1 MSKMLHKLQMR
12 IFKRIKQKETGKVI
26 GGLKTQVERSMA
38 YVTVINFGL
47 IVITAYHTTIHP
59 IFPAIPFWGFFA
71 VLAIFILGVIVFEY
85 TIVYPSELTFL
96 SHQLWKKERNPMF
109 GEIRD
114 IKKELTAQKATDKA
128 ILEKL
133 EKIEQSLKKE

>member
-1 MSKMLHKLQMR
+1 MRNILYGLQAR
-12 IFKRIKQKETGKVI
+12 VFKRIKQKETGKAL
-26 GGLKTQVERSMA
+26 GGLKVQVERSMS

-71 VLAIFILGVIVFEY
+71 FLAIFILGVIIFEY

-96 SHQLWKKERNPMF
+96 AHQLWKEKRNPMF
-109 GEIRD
+109 GEIKD
-114 IKKELTAQKATDKA
+114 IKKELNTQKADSKE
-128 ILEKL
+128 ILKKL
-133 EKIEQSLKKE
+133 EKIEQALR